1 MFETENKGKKL
12 LINTIKIA
20 VDVLTEEEYNNVLN
34 ICRNAI
40 KREIEKE

>member
-12 LINTIKIA
+12 LVSTVKVA
-20 VDVLTEEEYNNVLN
+20 TAVLTEEEYNNILN

-40 KREIEKE
+40 KRELEKK

>member
-1 MFETENKGKKL
+1 MFEAENKGKKL
-12 LINTIKIA
+12 LVNTVKLA
-20 VDVLTEEEYNNVLN
+20 VEVLAEEEYNNILN